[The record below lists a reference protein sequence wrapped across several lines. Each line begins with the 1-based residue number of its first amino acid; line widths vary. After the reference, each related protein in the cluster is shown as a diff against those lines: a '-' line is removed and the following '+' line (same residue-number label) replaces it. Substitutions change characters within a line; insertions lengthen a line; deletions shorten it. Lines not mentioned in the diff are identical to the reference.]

1 MSRVWHWLAAAL
13 ALSTGALA
21 LAQPQPARGLAPAQ
35 LRSGLTFA
43 GPDVQRLQA
52 DAFANPGLLWLTR
65 GEALWGQAAGPL
77 KQSCQDCHG
86 RQAESMRGVAA
97 RYPRLAPETGQLVN
111 LEDQIR
117 GCRTQR
123 QRATDWAF
131 ESEELLAT
139 ALYVTE
145 ASRGLPLHMSPDPQ
159 LGMHLQAG
167 AALYQRR
174 QGQLNLSCAQCH
186 DQQQGRRLYSDRLSQ
201 GQPNGYPVYRLEWQT
216 LGSLERRLR
225 SCYAGIRA
233 EPPPWGDLR
242 MRQLA
247 LYLTWRGEGLPI
259 EVPAVRK

>member
-1 MSRVWHWLAAAL
+1 MSRVRYCLAVAVAL
-13 ALSTGALA
+13 GAGAVA
-21 LAQPQPARGLAPAQ
+21 LAQPQPARGLAPDQ
-35 LRSGLTFA
+35 LRSGLSFA

-77 KQSCQDCHG
+77 KHSCQDCHG
-86 RQAESMRGVAA
+86 RQTESMRGVAA
-97 RYPRLAPETGQLVN
+97 RYPRLAPNTGQLVN

-117 GCRTQR
+117 TCRTQR

-131 ESEELLAT
+131 ESDELLAM

-145 ASRGLPLHMSPDPQ
+145 ASRGLPLQMSPDPQ

-167 AALYQRR
+167 AALYQGR